1 MSLLPFSTEAFF
13 AVFEQYNLAI
23 WPAQVLAYILGLAVV
38 VLMLKPVRHG
48 DRVIAAILAV
58 AWIGMGAGYHMSY
71 FAAINPV
78 ALVFGAAF
86 VVQGALFAWIG
97 VVRDRLRFRFA
108 PDLVGWAGLG
118 LMAFAMAVY
127 PLLGL
132 AAGHAW
138 PAAPMFGVAPCPTT
152 IFTIGALVLGRAGLA
167 LMAIPLVW
175 AVIGTTAAVLLD
187 VPQDVSLAI
196 AGAVGLALTVLR
208 RRPVAS

>member
-1 MSLLPFSTEAFF
+1 MSLLPFSTDAFF

-38 VLMLKPVRHG
+38 VLTLKPVRHG
-48 DRVIAAILAV
+48 DRAIAAILAV

-86 VVQGALFAWIG
+86 VVQGVLFAWTG
-97 VVRDRLRFRFA
+97 VVRDRLRFRFT
-108 PDLVGWAGLG
+108 PDIAGWTGLG

-132 AAGHAW
+132 AVGHAW

-152 IFTIGALVLGRAGLA
+152 IFTIGVLVLGRAGPA
-167 LMAIPLVW
+167 LMAIPLIW
-175 AVIGTTAAVLLD
+175 AVIGTTGAFLLQ
-187 VPQDVSLAI
+187 VPQDISLAI
-196 AGAVGLALTVLR
+196 AAAIGLALTMLR
-208 RRPVAS
+208 RRRVVS

>member
-1 MSLLPFSTEAFF
+1 MSLLPFSTDAFF

-38 VLMLKPVRHG
+38 ILVLKPVRLG
-48 DRVIAAILAV
+48 DRAIAAILAV
-58 AWIGMGAGYHMSY
+58 AWIGMGAGYHMTY

-86 VVQGALFAWIG
+86 VVQGALFVWAG
-97 VVRDRLRFRFA
+97 MVHDRLRFRFTQ
-108 PDLVGWAGLG
+108 DITGWTGLG

-132 AAGHAW
+132 AVGHAW
-138 PAAPMFGVAPCPTT
+138 PAAPVFGVAPCPTT
-152 IFTIGALVLGRAGLA
+152 IFTIGALVLGRAGLV

-175 AVIGTTAAVLLD
+175 AVIGTTGAFLLQ
-187 VPQDVSLAI
+187 VPQDVSLVI
-196 AGAVGLALTVLR
+196 AGALGLALTILR
-208 RRPVAS
+208 RGPVAS

>member
-1 MSLLPFSTEAFF
+1 MGLLPFSTDAFF

-23 WPAQVLAYILGLAVV
+23 WPAQVVAYALGLAVV
-38 VLMLKPVRHG
+38 VLVLKPVRHG
-48 DRVIAAILAV
+48 DRAIAGILAV
-58 AWIGMGAGYHMSY
+58 AWTGMGVGYHMAY

-86 VVQGALFAWIG
+86 VVQGALFAWTG
-97 VVRDRLRFRFA
+97 VVRDRLRLRFT
-108 PDLVGWAGLG
+108 PDLAGWTGLG
-118 LMAFAMAVY
+118 LMVFAMAVY

-132 AAGHAW
+132 AVGHAW

-152 IFTIGALVLGRAGLA
+152 IFTIGVLVLGRAGLA

-175 AVIGTTAAVLLD
+175 AVIGTTGAFLLQ
-187 VPQDVSLAI
+187 VPQDISLAI
-196 AGAVGLALTVLR
+196 AGAIGLVLTMLR

>member
-1 MSLLPFSTEAFF
+1 MSPLPFTSEAFF

-23 WPAQVLAYILGLAVV
+23 WPAQVLAYILGLAVA

-48 DRVIAAILAV
+48 DRAIAAILAV
-58 AWIGMGAGYHMSY
+58 AWIGMGAGYHMTY

-86 VVQGALFAWIG
+86 VVQGALFAWTG
-97 VVRDRLRFRFA
+97 VVHDRLRFRFT
-108 PDLVGWAGLG
+108 PDLAGWTGLG

-132 AAGHAW
+132 AVGHAW

-152 IFTIGALVLGRAGLA
+152 IFTIGALVLGRAGLS

-175 AVIGTTAAVLLD
+175 AVIGTTGAFLLQ

-196 AGAVGLALTVLR
+196 AAALGLALTMLR

>member
-1 MSLLPFSTEAFF
+1 MSSLPFSTDAFF

-23 WPAQVLAYILGLAVV
+23 WPAQVLAYVLGLAVV
-38 VLMLKPVRHG
+38 VLVLKPVRHG
-48 DRVIAAILAV
+48 DRAIAAILAA
-58 AWIGMGAGYHMSY
+58 AWIGMGAGYHMTY

-86 VVQGALFAWIG
+86 VVQGALFAWAG
-97 VVRDRLRFRFA
+97 VVRDRLNFRFA
-108 PDLVGWAGLG
+108 PDLHGWTGLG
-118 LMAFAMAVY
+118 VMAFSMAVY

-132 AAGHAW
+132 AVGHAW

-175 AVIGTTAAVLLD
+175 AVIGTTAAFLLQ
-187 VPQDVSLAI
+187 VPQDFSLAI
-196 AGAVGLALTVLR
+196 VGAIGLALTMLR
-208 RRPVAS
+208 RGSAAS